1 MVQELSEF
9 EKFRD
14 VIMMGSSL
22 IGLFITIVTLFII
35 KTTLEEQVKINKTQL
50 QLSVIENRRYLRQIL
65 PIFDIQISPTS
76 NDLKGSLSKVY
87 ILTCHANNAKNVGIE
102 VVTNNCKFL
111 NQNEPMNFSELVKEN
126 KIFINIGFSND
137 VDLWPSFIVIIKFE
151 DEDYNKYL
159 QEFEFNIFRQT
170 AFKKLPALQQ

>member
-1 MVQELSEF
+1 
-9 EKFRD
+9 
-14 VIMMGSSL
+14 
-22 IGLFITIVTLFII
+22 
-35 KTTLEEQVKINKTQL
+35 
-50 QLSVIENRRYLRQIL
+50 
-65 PIFDIQISPTS
+65 
-76 NDLKGSLSKVY
+76 
-87 ILTCHANNAKNVGIE
+87 
-102 VVTNNCKFL
+102 
-111 NQNEPMNFSELVKEN
+111 MNFSELVKEN